1 MAGTCEKFVH
11 MLEVNDVHMVVVIY
25 IVGGDPLLQLM
36 VKTKSK
42 VTTVIPRSRLIAKV
56 KSKILI
62 MLKSVAKPLVE
73 KLS

>member
-1 MAGTCEKFVH
+1 